1 MSRRGDC
8 YDNAV
13 MESFFSTVTSELADR
28 FASLSE
34 AKMELFDY
42 IEVFATNGAGIRRS
56 ARSVR
61 RPSNDAQRPRNVHR
75 GALGGQLL
83 PSNDNDGHAT
93 KRPSTFFEHRR
104 RLNQPTRK
112 PTDLTNPS
120 NESDQV
126 HGRPRPADGV

>member
-13 MESFFSTVTSELADR
+13 MERFFSTVKSELADR
-28 FASLSE
+28 FASFSE

-83 PSNDNDGHAT
+83 PSNGQ
-93 KRPSTFFEHRR
+93 RR
-104 RLNQPTRK
+104 ARHQAPVYFLRASEETYS
-112 PTDLTNPS
+112 TNP
-120 NESDQV
+120 
-126 HGRPRPADGV
+126 